1 MRETRALADRVA
13 VITGGGRGIGA
24 AVALAFAQEGARLVL
39 AARTVPE
46 LERVADQVRS
56 LGGTA
61 LTAPGD
67 VSKPGDVARIFD
79 VALKEFGRLDVLV
92 NAAGI
97 LGPIGSLW
105 DVAADEWLQ
114 TIHVNLYGTFL
125 CCRAAL
131 PRMIAQR
138 RGKVINLSGGGATSP
153 LPQFT
158 AYGSSK
164 AAVVR
169 LTEALAEEVSS
180 FNVQVNAIAP
190 GMVDTSIHDQV
201 LAAGERAG
209 AHLARVRAM
218 REQGEGRV
226 SPDLPASLAVFLAS
240 DRSGGLSGKLIAAT
254 HDGWQAWTSSNI
266 AGLMAAPWFTLRR
279 MDPVTLRSL
288 TEKIDD

>member
-1 MRETRALADRVA
+1 MGETRALADRVA
-13 VITGGGRGIGA
+13 VVTGGGRGIGA
-24 AVALAFAQEGARLVL
+24 AVALAFAREGARLVL
-39 AARTVPE
+39 AARTAPE
-46 LERVADQVRS
+46 LQRIADRVRS

-61 LTAPGD
+61 LVAPGD

-79 VALKEFGRLDVLV
+79 AALKEFGRLDVLV
-92 NAAGI
+92 NAAGV

-105 DVAADEWLQ
+105 HVAADEWLR

-169 LTEALAEEVSS
+169 LTEVLAEEVSS

-226 SPDLPASLAVFLAS
+226 SPDLPARLAVFLAS
-240 DRSGGLSGKLIAAT
+240 DQSGGLSGKLIAAA

-266 AGLMAAPWFTLRR
+266 AALMAAPWFTLRR

-288 TEKIDD
+288 TDKIR

>member
-1 MRETRALADRVA
+1 MRETRALADMVA
-13 VITGGGRGIGA
+13 VVTGGGRGIGA

-39 AARTVPE
+39 AARTAPE
-46 LERVADQVRS
+46 LDRIADQVRS

-61 LTAPGD
+61 LVAPGD
-67 VSKPGDVARIFD
+67 VSEPGDVARIFD
-79 VALKEFGRLDVLV
+79 AAAKEFGRLDVLV
-92 NAAGI
+92 NAAGV

-105 DVAADEWLQ
+105 DVAAEEWLR

-138 RGKVINLSGGGATSP
+138 RGKVINFSGGGATSP
-153 LPQFT
+153 FPQFT

-169 LTEALAEEVSS
+169 LTETLAEEVSP
-180 FNVQVNAIAP
+180 FNIQVNAIAP
-190 GMVDTSIHDQV
+190 GMVDTSIHDEV

-209 AHLARVRAM
+209 AHLVRVLAM

-226 SPDLPASLAVFLAS
+226 SADLPARLAVFLAS
-240 DRSGGLSGKLIAAT
+240 DQSGGLSGK
-254 HDGWQAWTSSNI
+254 
-266 AGLMAAPWFTLRR
+266 
-279 MDPVTLRSL
+279 
-288 TEKIDD
+288 

>member
-1 MRETRALADRVA
+1 VRETRALADMVA
-13 VITGGGRGIGA
+13 VVTGGGRGIGA

-39 AARTVPE
+39 AARTAPE
-46 LERVADQVRS
+46 LDRIADQVRS

-61 LTAPGD
+61 LVAPGD
-67 VSKPGDVARIFD
+67 VSEPGDVARIFD
-79 VALKEFGRLDVLV
+79 AAAKEFGRLDVLV
-92 NAAGI
+92 NAAGV

-105 DVAADEWLQ
+105 DVAADEWLR
-114 TIHVNLYGTFL
+114 TIRVNLYGTFL

-226 SPDLPASLAVFLAS
+226 SPDLPARLAVFLAS
-240 DRSGGLSGKLIAAT
+240 DQSGGLSGKLIAAA

-279 MDPVTLRSL
+279 MDPLTLRSL
-288 TEKIDD
+288 TDKFR